1 MENLQNTENTKCW
14 WDHFAQSYQG
24 LPKTSGLYVNQNILL
39 IQHNQKATSY
49 LSFLGWSSMSNM
61 EHPSGIR
68 KEHQGA
74 SNGTEQKGFLYS
86 KKKALFQMSGKISG
100 KRGRKAVNR
109 RHVLKMEARNYSQVR
124 VQVPPGKGRLHAGVA
139 GEKGR
144 SRGKC
149 LQGKCMPIL
158 QGLNT
163 GSGSRSYPEA
173 WMNADA
179 LSSDIGFGDHPR
191 KSSLGF

>member
-1 MENLQNTENTKCW
+1 MLMGPFCSVIPRAPE
-14 WDHFAQSYQG
+14 
-24 LPKTSGLYVNQNILL
+24 TSGLYVNQNILL

-49 LSFLGWSSMSNM
+49 FSFLGWSSISNM
-61 EHPSGIR
+61 KHPSGIR

-74 SNGTEQKGFLYS
+74 SNGTEQKKAFFTQ
-86 KKKALFQMSGKISG
+86 KKSTFQMSGKISS
-100 KRGRKAVNR
+100 KRGRKAVNW

-124 VQVPPGKGRLHAGVA
+124 VQVPTGKGRLHAGGA

-163 GSGSRSYPEA
+163 GSGGRRYPEA
-173 WMNADA
+173 WMNAEA

-191 KSSLGF
+191 KWSLVF